1 MNVTQSPRG
10 GFYVAQQ
17 GNLAVFDRDRRQAV
31 LRLSAAIWRMPPQP
45 YFEETV
51 SAARPAVKRHNGE
64 TA

>member
-31 LRLSAAIWRMPPQP
+31 LRLSAAIWRMPPP
-45 YFEETV
+45 AYFDEWV
-51 SAARPAVKRHNGE
+51 SAPRSRPRRNTSAS
-64 TA
+64 